1 MSRRVPL
8 IIAGV
13 LAVAGCV
20 PVRAQQTLKLI
31 HTVAPKYPQEAK
43 DKKIEG
49 DVVLHIEIN
58 EEGTVHDPWVI
69 RGPKELRDAALEAV
83 KEWKYSKDGPLPA
96 SSEVTLAFQLPK
108 KDRN

>member
-1 MSRRVPL
+1 MLRRL
-8 IIAGV
+8 WILAGLV
-13 LAVAGCV
+13 ALAGWV
-20 PVRAQQTLKLI
+20 PVQAQQTLKLI

-58 EEGTVHDPWVI
+58 AEGEVHDPWVVS
-69 RGPKELRDAALEAV
+69 GPKELRDATLEAV
-83 KEWKYSKDGPLPA
+83 KQWKYSKDGPLPA

-108 KDRN
+108 KD

>member
-1 MSRRVPL
+1 MQRRLL
-8 IIAGV
+8 ILAGVVAIAGWI
-13 LAVAGCV
+13 
-20 PVRAQQTLKLI
+20 PVQGQQTLKLI

-58 EEGTVHDPWVI
+58 EEGAVHDPWVI

-83 KEWKYSKDGPLPA
+83 KQWKYSKDGPLPA

-108 KDRN
+108 KD

>member
-1 MSRRVPL
+1 MQRRVL
-8 IIAGV
+8 ILGLAALAIAV
-13 LAVAGCV
+13 SA
-20 PVRAQQTLKLI
+20 PAQQALRLI

-49 DVVLHIEIN
+49 DVVLHVEIN
-58 EEGTVHDPWVI
+58 EEGEVHDPRVI
-69 RGPKELRDAALEAV
+69 RGPKELREAALAAV

-108 KDRN
+108 

>member
-1 MSRRVPL
+1 MPRRSLL
-8 IIAGV
+8 ILAG
-13 LAVAGCV
+13 LVAFAGW
-20 PVRAQQTLKLI
+20 ATSQTQQTLKLI
-31 HTVAPKYPQEAK
+31 HSVAPKYPQEAR

-58 EEGTVHDPWVI
+58 EEGAVHDPWVI
-69 RGPKELRDAALEAV
+69 SGPKELREAALAAV

-108 KDRN
+108 EK

>member
-1 MSRRVPL
+1 MRRKSLLILAALFAMAGWVP
-8 IIAGV
+8 A
-13 LAVAGCV
+13 
-20 PVRAQQTLKLI
+20 RAQQTLKLI

-58 EEGTVHDPWVI
+58 EEGAVHDPWVVS
-69 RGPKELRDAALEAV
+69 GPKELRDAALEAV
-83 KEWKYSKDGPLPA
+83 KQWKYSKDGPLPA

-108 KDRN
+108 RD